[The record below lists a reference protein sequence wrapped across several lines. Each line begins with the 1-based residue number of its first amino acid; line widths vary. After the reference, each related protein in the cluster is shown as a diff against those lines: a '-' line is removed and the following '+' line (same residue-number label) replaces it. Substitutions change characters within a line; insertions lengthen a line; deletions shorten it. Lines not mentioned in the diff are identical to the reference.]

1 MLGPN
6 VLISDVR
13 RLGRNGGATHPVAPA
28 KPQRPNFGIELFQPE
43 FAFLGQDG
51 FDLRG
56 NSKHSQRV
64 GASDGIH
71 SPQ

>member
-13 RLGRNGGATHPVAPA
+13 RLGCSGGATHPVAPA
-28 KPQRPNFGIELFQPE
+28 KPQRPDFGIELVHPE

-56 NSKHSQRV
+56 NNKRSQRE
-64 GASDGIH
+64 GTSDGIH